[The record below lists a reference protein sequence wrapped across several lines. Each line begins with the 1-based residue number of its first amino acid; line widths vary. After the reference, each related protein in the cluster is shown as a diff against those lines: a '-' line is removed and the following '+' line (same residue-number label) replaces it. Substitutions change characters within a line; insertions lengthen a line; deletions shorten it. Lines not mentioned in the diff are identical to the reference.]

1 MGQLFLWSI
10 RLNETR
16 IASGRARFWLGFAL
30 AFTLLLLASC
40 GALFVASGLDEV
52 SLAELQGGG
61 PVWTPPPV
69 TPTSAS
75 SLSVEASDAASVPD
89 GRFRPGQQARNVTN
103 SRVNVR
109 AAAGYLAKPA
119 DDVRGQ
125 LPPGALVE
133 IVGPSATVDGLTWW
147 LVRGPSEA
155 GAALEGWVAEAT
167 ASGVTI
173 LGQ

>member
-1 MGQLFLWSI
+1 MNQ
-10 RLNETR
+10 TR
-16 IASGRARFWLGFAL
+16 AASARARYWLGFAL
-30 AFTLLLLASC
+30 AFTLLTVASC

-52 SLAELQGGG
+52 SLAELQGSG
-61 PVWTPPPV
+61 PAWTPPPV
-69 TPTSAS
+69 TPMPADS
-75 SLSVEASDAASVPD
+75 SVAVEASDAATEPD
-89 GRFRPGQQARNVTN
+89 GRFQAGQQARNVTN

-109 AAAGYLAKPA
+109 AAAGYLAKAA

-125 LPPGALVE
+125 VPPGASVE
-133 IVGPSATVDGLTWW
+133 IVGPSATADGLTWW
-147 LVRGPSEA
+147 LVRGQSEA